1 MRAVCISR
9 HVFLGEHICSIMRS
23 AGIDCQSVIGLRE
36 GMDVSRAARPDV
48 VICDYDLLATA
59 PRHEWQLASGRAES
73 PIVAVS
79 LTRRPE
85 EAHLV
90 DGRTIAGFLYLPSV
104 DSADVERTVLDATAR
119 SARQRLRDMEV
130 PFRVV
135 RDD

>member
-1 MRAVCISR
+1 
-9 HVFLGEHICSIMRS
+9 MRS
-23 AGIDCQSVIGLRE
+23 AGIECESVIGLHE
-36 GMDVSRAARPDV
+36 GMEVSRAARPDV

-59 PRHEWQLASGRAES
+59 PHHEWQRASGRVDL

-90 DGRTIAGFLYLPSV
+90 DGRIIAGFLYLPAV
-104 DSADVERTVLDATAR
+104 DSADVERMVLDATTR
-119 SARQRLRDMEV
+119 SARQRIADMEV
-130 PFRVV
+130 PLRVV

>member
-9 HVFLGEHICSIMRS
+9 HVFLGEHICSIVRS
-23 AGIDCQSVIGLRE
+23 AGIECQSVIGLRE
-36 GMDVSRAARPDV
+36 GIDASHAAGADV

-59 PRHEWQLASGRAES
+59 SRHEWQRGSDQGDL

-90 DGRTIAGFLYLPSV
+90 DGRAIAGFLYLPGA
-104 DSADVERTVLDATAR
+104 DRADVERTVLDATTR
-119 SARQRLRDMEV
+119 SARQRARDAELPM
-130 PFRVV
+130 RVV

>member
-9 HVFLGEHICSIMRS
+9 HVYLGEHICSIMRS
-23 AGIDCQSVIGLRE
+23 AGIECESVIGLRE
-36 GMDVSRAARPDV
+36 GMDASRLTRFDV

-59 PRHEWQLASGRAES
+59 PRQEWQLTSARNSV

-90 DGRTIAGFLYLPSV
+90 DGRTITGFLYLPSA
-104 DSADVERTVLDATAR
+104 DSAAVERTVLDATKR
-119 SARQRLRDMEV
+119 SARERARDLEIPLRI
-130 PFRVV
+130 V

>member
-23 AGIDCQSVIGLRE
+23 AGIECESVIGLRE
-36 GMDVSRAARPDV
+36 GMDASRVARPDV

-59 PRHEWQLASGRAES
+59 PRYEWHRDSGS
-73 PIVAVS
+73 DGLPIVAVS

-90 DGRTIAGFLYLPSV
+90 DGRTIAGFLYLPAV
-104 DSADVERTVLDATAR
+104 DSAAVERTVLDATAR
-119 SARQRLRDMEV
+119 SGRRRARELDVPLRM
-130 PFRVV
+130 V

>member
-23 AGIDCQSVIGLRE
+23 AGIECESVIGLHE
-36 GMDVSRAARPDV
+36 GMEVSRAARPDV

-59 PRHEWQLASGRAES
+59 PHHEWQRASGRVDL

-90 DGRTIAGFLYLPSV
+90 DGRIIAGFLYLPAV
-104 DSADVERTVLDATAR
+104 DSADVERMVLDATTR
-119 SARQRLRDMEV
+119 SARQRIADMEV
-130 PFRVV
+130 PLRVV